1 MNECLKTLVI
11 IYLFYNGLNI
21 CLCHGMHF
29 NIPSIFGNCFLHPFF
44 NSCTYKKTQTNNNIP
59 SPNHPTPSHPT
70 STQPLNTTA
79 TGKHWGMVLSGWVV
93 KYFGLFGGEEGVA
106 SILFRIS
113 NSFLAIEFYTPP
125 YCILLLPIFKK
136 LQPTPSISFW
146 SFASLLPLL
155 SSIVRTS
162 PNLSLSYSSPTQ
174 MLFSTQ
180 LFFLE
185 LTFLFWA
192 LDMFLESVFH
202 KGINTFTEWPF
213 WKEKSYETPFL

>member
-113 NSFLAIEFYTPP
+113 NSFLAIEFYTPLIAF
-125 YCILLLPIFKK
+125 C
-136 LQPTPSISFW
+136 SFQFLKN
-146 SFASLLPLL
+146 SNLPLL
-155 SSIVRTS
+155 S
-162 PNLSLSYSSPTQ
+162 PFDHLLP
-174 MLFSTQ
+174 FF
-180 LFFLE
+180 LFFL
-185 LTFLFWA
+185 
-192 LDMFLESVFH
+192 
-202 KGINTFTEWPF
+202 P
-213 WKEKSYETPFL
+213 